1 MRSIAPRGVTT
12 RLDLNDPV
20 RKGRSARSMNL
31 LVLNWLDRENP
42 QAGGAEIHLHEAFGR
57 LARDGWKVTVVTS
70 GWPGAPRR
78 ADVDGMEILRVGGR
92 YSYAALAPGRARA
105 ELRTRPFDLVVE
117 DLNKVPLFLPRW
129 SSTPSLLLVHH
140 LFGRTAF
147 REAAFP
153 VALAT
158 WLLERPIP
166 RVYRRTPC
174 VAVSPST
181 RDDLISRGLDG
192 QAIRVVENGVDT
204 ELLQPGR
211 EEDRFPEPTLLY
223 LGRLKRYK
231 RVDLVLAAVAGLRRE
246 GLPVRLVVAGD
257 GDQRGGLEREARR
270 LGLDDA
276 AVRFA
281 GFVSES
287 EKRELLQRAWVHTIT
302 SEKEGWGISN
312 IEAAACGTP
321 TVASDV
327 PGLRDSVRE
336 GDTGLLVPHGDVAA
350 LSRAVRRLVEDA
362 ELPAGWEKLPADWPS
377 RSHGSGRLAAWPRRA
392 GRRWLPRRCGSSF
405 TRSTGRLHLCWGG

>member
-1 MRSIAPRGVTT
+1 
-12 RLDLNDPV
+12 
-20 RKGRSARSMNL
+20 MNL

-57 LARDGWKVTVVTS
+57 LARDGWRVTVVSS

-78 ADVDGMEILRVGGR
+78 AFLDGMEILRVGGR
-92 YSYAALAPGRARA
+92 YSYAALAPRRALA
-105 ELRTRPFDLVVE
+105 ELRSRSFDLVVE

-129 SSTPSLLLVHH
+129 NSARSLLLVHH
-140 LFGRTAF
+140 LFGGTAF

-158 WLLERPIP
+158 WLLERPIA
-166 RVYRRTPC
+166 RVYQGVPC

-181 RDDLISRGLDG
+181 RDDLIARGLDAG
-192 QAIRVVENGVDT
+192 AIRVIENGVDT
-204 ELLQPGR
+204 EHLQPGR
-211 EEDRFPEPTLLY
+211 AEDRFPEPTLLY

-231 RVDLVLAAVAGLRRE
+231 RVDLVLAAVAELRRQ

-257 GDQRGGLEREARR
+257 GDQRARLERDARR
-270 LGLDDA
+270 LGLCDQ

-281 GFVSES
+281 GFVPED
-287 EKRELLQRAWVHTIT
+287 EKRELLQRAWVHVIT

-327 PGLRDSVRE
+327 PGLRDSVRH

-350 LSRAVRRLVEDA
+350 LSRAIRTLIEDPELLAGMGGAARHLAEGLSWGRTTRALAEACREAVASAPLRR
-362 ELPAGWEKLPADWPS
+362 
-377 RSHGSGRLAAWPRRA
+377 
-392 GRRWLPRRCGSSF
+392 
-405 TRSTGRLHLCWGG
+405 

>member
-1 MRSIAPRGVTT
+1 
-12 RLDLNDPV
+12 
-20 RKGRSARSMNL
+20 MNL

-57 LARDGWKVTVVTS
+57 LAQSGWRVTVVSS
-70 GWPGAPRR
+70 GWPGAPGR
-78 ADVDGMEILRVGGR
+78 AILDGMEILRVGGR
-92 YSYAALAPGRARA
+92 YSYAALAPRRALA
-105 ELRTRPFDLVVE
+105 ELGSRSFDLVVE

-129 SSTPSLLLVHH
+129 SSAPSLLLVHH
-140 LFGRTAF
+140 LFGGTAF
-147 REAAFP
+147 RQAAFP

-166 RVYRRTPC
+166 RVYRGIPC

-181 RDDLISRGLDG
+181 RDDLIARGLDG
-192 QAIRVVENGVDT
+192 RSIQVVENGIDT
-204 ELLQPGR
+204 DLLQPGR
-211 EEDRFPEPTLLY
+211 AEERFPDPTLLY

-231 RVDLVLAAVAGLRRE
+231 RVDLVLAAVADLRQT
-246 GLPVRLVVAGD
+246 GLPVRLVVAGT
-257 GDQRGGLEREARR
+257 GDRRAHLEREARR
-270 LGLDDA
+270 LGLGDG

-281 GFVSES
+281 GFVSED

-327 PGLRDSVRE
+327 PGLRDSVRDGE
-336 GDTGLLVPHGDVAA
+336 TGLLVPHGDVAA
-350 LSRAVRRLVEDA
+350 LSRAIRTLIEDRELRARMGGAARRLA
-362 ELPAGWEKLPADWPS
+362 ETLSWDRTS
-377 RSHGSGRLAAWPRRA
+377 RALAEACREAVASSQPRR
-392 GRRWLPRRCGSSF
+392 
-405 TRSTGRLHLCWGG
+405 

>member
-1 MRSIAPRGVTT
+1 
-12 RLDLNDPV
+12 
-20 RKGRSARSMNL
+20 MNL

-57 LARDGWKVTVVTS
+57 LARGGWQVTVVSS

-78 ADVDGMEILRVGGR
+78 AVLDGMEILRVGGR
-92 YSYAALAPGRARA
+92 YSYWALAPRRALA
-105 ELRTRPFDLVVE
+105 ELRSRSFDLVVE

-129 SSTPSLLLVHH
+129 SPAPSLLLVHH
-140 LFGRTAF
+140 LFGGTAF
-147 REAAFP
+147 REAALP

-166 RVYRRTPC
+166 RVYRGVPC

-181 RDDLISRGLDG
+181 RDDLIARGLDG
-192 QAIRVVENGVDT
+192 RTIRVVENGVDT
-204 ELLQPGR
+204 GHLEPGR
-211 EEDRFPEPTLLY
+211 AEDRFPEPTLLY

-231 RVDLVLAAVAGLRRE
+231 RVDLVLAAVADLWQSGLS
-246 GLPVRLVVAGD
+246 VRLIVAGA
-257 GDQRGGLEREARR
+257 GDQRVRLEREARR
-270 LGLDDA
+270 LGLGDES
-276 AVRFA
+276 VRFA
-281 GFVSES
+281 GFVSED

-327 PGLRDSVRE
+327 PGLRDSVRD
-336 GDTGLLVPHGDVAA
+336 GDTGFLVPHGDVAA
-350 LSRAVRRLVEDA
+350 LSRAIRTLLEGRELRVRMGRAARRLA
-362 ELPAGWEKLPADWPS
+362 ETLSWDRSS
-377 RSHGSGRLAAWPRRA
+377 RGLAEACREAVASSSPRR
-392 GRRWLPRRCGSSF
+392 
-405 TRSTGRLHLCWGG
+405 

>member
-1 MRSIAPRGVTT
+1 
-12 RLDLNDPV
+12 
-20 RKGRSARSMNL
+20 MNL

-57 LARDGWKVTVVTS
+57 LAQSGWPVTVVSS

-78 ADVDGMEILRVGGR
+78 AVLDGMEILRVGGR
-92 YSYAALAPGRARA
+92 YSYAALAPRRALA
-105 ELRTRPFDLVVE
+105 ELRSRSFDLVVE

-129 SSTPSLLLVHH
+129 SSAPSLLLVHH
-140 LFGRTAF
+140 LFGGTAF
-147 REAAFP
+147 RQAAFP

-166 RVYRRTPC
+166 RVYRGIPC
-174 VAVSPST
+174 VAVSAST
-181 RDDLISRGLDG
+181 RDDLIARGLDG
-192 QAIRVVENGVDT
+192 RRIQVVENGIDT
-204 ELLQPGR
+204 DLLKPGR
-211 EEDRFPEPTLLY
+211 AEERFPDPTLLY

-231 RVDLVLAAVAGLRRE
+231 RVDLVLAAVANLRQT
-246 GLPVRLVVAGD
+246 GLPVRLVVAGT
-257 GDQRGGLEREARR
+257 GDRRAHLEREARR
-270 LGLDDA
+270 LGLGDG

-281 GFVSES
+281 GFVSED

-327 PGLRDSVRE
+327 PGLRDSVRDGE
-336 GDTGLLVPHGDVAA
+336 TGLLVPHGDVAA
-350 LSRAVRRLVEDA
+350 LSRAIRTLIEDGELRARMGGAARRLA
-362 ELPAGWEKLPADWPS
+362 ETLSWDRTS
-377 RSHGSGRLAAWPRRA
+377 RALAEACREAVASSQPRR
-392 GRRWLPRRCGSSF
+392 
-405 TRSTGRLHLCWGG
+405 